1 MTTRITERGNI
12 ITSRVKPK
20 AREAPRGF
28 QRSTIAR
35 WHKKKE
41 KKIRVMLISVVLA
54 VPRKW
59 LDLPNLLCEP
69 TMLTS
74 SHLAC
79 VFQLK
84 LNYAYICECFK

>member
-20 AREAPRGF
+20 AREAPRAF

-35 WHKKKE
+35 WHKKKG

-54 VPRKW
+54 VPRKTVGPSKS
-59 LDLPNLLCEP
+59 L
-69 TMLTS
+69 
-74 SHLAC
+74 
-79 VFQLK
+79 V
-84 LNYAYICECFK
+84 